1 MEDVSDREEYYKEWY
16 EKNRENVLKGRREKY
31 RDDPEYAKRCRDA
44 AKSYRARAKRLGKK
58 PRGRRGPVQMMVS
71 GVPRQAFPI
80 SYLAERIERSV
91 STVNNWSRGGSLP
104 ETPLRTGGGMRLY
117 TDGMIEVVREH
128 VEEWGKVPE
137 FDKKFRDG
145 ILDGWKQI
153 GIKGQKRKK

>member
-1 MEDVSDREEYYKEWY
+1 
-16 EKNRENVLKGRREKY
+16 
-31 RDDPEYAKRCRDA
+31 
-44 AKSYRARAKRLGKK
+44 
-58 PRGRRGPVQMMVS
+58 MMVS

>member
-1 MEDVSDREEYYKEWY
+1 
-16 EKNRENVLKGRREKY
+16 
-31 RDDPEYAKRCRDA
+31 
-44 AKSYRARAKRLGKK
+44 
-58 PRGRRGPVQMMVS
+58 
-71 GVPRQAFPI
+71 
-80 SYLAERIERSV
+80 
-91 STVNNWSRGGSLP
+91 
-104 ETPLRTGGGMRLY
+104 MRLY